1 MTDIALRLLNISLS
15 ASVLITIVLLLR
27 FALNRAPKRAICL
40 LWLMVGLRLA
50 LPFSIESPVSLAPKS
65 DTINEQVLLSPEP
78 VIDSGYEVIDTVVNP
93 VFRDTFTPE
102 PAAPVNPLQIGTW
115 LFGAL
120 WLLGL
125 CAMLLWA
132 AVSYL
137 RLRLKLRTAVLLKD
151 DVYESD
157 RVCSPFLL
165 GFFRPRIYL
174 PFGLDEGTRAHVV
187 AHERTHKRRWDHL
200 TKSLAFLL
208 LTVYWFN
215 PLVWVAYILFC
226 RDMEL
231 ACDEA
236 VVRNME
242 PAARKSY
249 AEALLLCAVKRTT
262 LFKVCPIA
270 FGEVSIRQRVKKTL
284 SYKKPLVPLLIAAIV
299 ACAALVVFFLT
310 DPMSDDASVSHDPPF
325 ARLSTFQAGLSE
337 LENDGLILLGEN
349 NTADKTVYLA
359 DTFRLEYWSG
369 NRWVNCAKN
378 GSAESVTDGAELL
391 PGAHTYCGYDLFD
404 HDMSRHGTYRLVT
417 AFNDT
422 GDEKDNVEAIVEFE
436 WNGAAQ
442 DSTTTTL
449 ATVGERSVTFK
460 QVPCVYFSNSFA
472 SNSGDRD
479 ISFYLSPE
487 YAEALDID
495 VSKFP
500 YLNLDAFGTTDIRH
514 IPLLRIDS
522 VKELPQLRS
531 YYKTVDSWQA
541 IVDTY
546 DKAFFK
552 NHSLFFLTFTE
563 SNENATHKITQITK
577 NGKSLSFSVLQNIAG
592 EDGEGFMHHG
602 LLAEVRKDDV
612 KGCTQFDARL
622 ENVIRTVPQTEES
635 PVKISL
641 TNEISNDSKTFTV
654 RWSNTSD
661 TETIYFGEAI
671 QIEYL
676 DGDLWVPCVS
686 SGFSSV
692 GYILS
697 PLGSKELTYRTAS
710 FDLSRTGTYRMV
722 CEYSTEESRKNK
734 KEVMTTFQIG
744 TQIDSPTTPN
754 IPIVEP
760 AGDAF
765 VAFGV
770 QQPKDFPIITIILVN
785 KSDTG
790 NVYYDGYYR
799 VECREGDKWI
809 DCTPKDFAYDNTLH
823 VINKRD
829 TFQKEYSLS
838 AFQLVPGK
846 TYRVVIHYSEISAE
860 DGWVEEASPTFGV
873 ARRSESDVPQYT
885 ALSATLITANSQS
898 KTVRYYYYRRGTGY
912 NNKQLQRFDSPEEL
926 ETLRQLNPHEPAW
939 EELLTQYDASFFATK
954 TLLFLSFN
962 ESSGSTQ
969 HKIDHIEINGN
980 TLNVLVN
987 RYKAEVGTADVSPC
1001 GILIELDRADLEKCT
1016 ELNFQIQ

>member
-174 PFGLDEGTRAHVV
+174 PFGLDERTRAHVE

-200 TKSLAFLL
+200 TKPLAFLL
-208 LTVYWFN
+208 LAVYWFN

-284 SYKKPLVPLLIAAIV
+284 SYKKPLVPLLVAAIV

-310 DPMSDDASVSHDPPF
+310 DPMSDAASVSHDPPF

-359 DTFRLEYWSG
+359 DTFRLEYWNG

-404 HDMSRHGTYRLVT
+404 HDLSRHGTYRLVT

-460 QVPCVYFSNSFA
+460 TVPCVYFS
-472 SNSGDRD
+472 
-479 ISFYLSPE
+479 SPTPSS
-487 YAEALDID
+487 DD
-495 VSKFP
+495 
-500 YLNLDAFGTTDIRH
+500 NLDVAEP
-514 IPLLRIDS
+514 IPLFRFDS
-522 VKELPQLRS
+522 VEDLLQLQS
-531 YYKTVDSWQA
+531 YSYADDFRQMIT
-541 IVDTY
+541 DTY
-546 DKAFFK
+546 DEAFFK
-552 NHSLFFLTFTE
+552 DHSLFLLSFTE
-563 SNENATHKITQITK
+563 SNENAFHKITQITK
-577 NGKSLSFSVLQNIAG
+577 NGKSLTFSVLQNIAG
-592 EDGEGFMHHG
+592 EDGEGFMHHR
-602 LLAEVRKDDV
+602 LLAKVRKDDI
-612 KGCTQFDARL
+612 KDCTQFDARL

-641 TNEISNDSKTFTV
+641 TNEIGNDSKTFTV

-734 KEVMTTFQIG
+734 KEIMTTFQIG

-799 VECREGDKWI
+799 VECREEDKWI
-809 DCTPKDFAYDNTLH
+809 DCTPPDFAYDNTLH

-926 ETLRQLNPHEPAW
+926 ETLHQLNPHEPAW

-954 TLLFLSFN
+954 ALLFLSFN